1 MWLAAE
7 GGEGTE
13 TAWAGLACAD
23 AFVLSLE
30 FTLSEVEGKGG
41 EGLPGVEDLG
51 DEIDEVGME
60 LFVAL
65 LSVVED
71 GLTLSS
77 APLGREGDDGLVVG
91 LAEELDVV
99 EGRGEEDPT

>member
-23 AFVLSLE
+23 AFVLSL
-30 FTLSEVEGKGG
+30 SKGG

-99 EGRGEEDPT
+99 EGRGEVDPS

>member
-1 MWLAAE
+1 
-7 GGEGTE
+7 
-13 TAWAGLACAD
+13 
-23 AFVLSLE
+23 
-30 FTLSEVEGKGG
+30 
-41 EGLPGVEDLG
+41 
-51 DEIDEVGME
+51 ME